1 MQFFSHPKRLQ
12 ALQSIAL
19 PTTPHE
25 PVFERLTAL
34 ACRLLHAPI
43 ALISLV
49 DSNQQFF
56 GSGQGLAEP
65 WAACWQPAL
74 SDPLC
79 RQIVGANA
87 PLIVEDACADAT
99 RCNNLAVGERNV
111 VACLGVP
118 LHAHNGEVI
127 GSFCVIEDK
136 PRQWTEDDLQTLSDL
151 AHLVMRELATHHYL
165 QQQQAIAETLR
176 KDNGLLQGIVNSIGD
191 ISEQR
196 RSTEKL
202 AYHAHLLDN
211 MHDAV
216 IATDAQFNIS
226 VWNRGAE
233 QLYGWAASETLGRPV
248 RQVIGS
254 EMSDEKRQIA
264 LQELRTS
271 GRYRSELIT
280 RHKDGTPIST
290 EGITVALNDGTDTII
305 GYLSINRD
313 ISERKQAESALLE
326 SQERFRIIF
335 EQAAVG
341 MAQCDLAGNYVRVNN
356 CLCEILGYRREEL
369 LQKESQTITHPDDV
383 ANNQIQ
389 LQRLLDGECDSY
401 FLEKRYLRKDG
412 SYVWVGVT
420 VSLVRKL
427 KTHEPDYFIRIIED
441 ISKRK
446 QYEQALQE
454 LNATLEQKVSMR
466 SKQLQT
472 SNSKLLESESKLRQ
486 LSQQLMQ
493 MTEQERKR
501 ISREIHDQLGQS
513 LTAIKMEVKGAQRR
527 VAPDA
532 VAVTSRLEA
541 ASKLIDETVD
551 TVRRIAADL
560 RPDVLDHFGL
570 GPAVEWLM
578 GQFKK
583 HNPIDYQ
590 LDINVDPER
599 ITPDMATAAFRILQ
613 EALTNIVRHAQ
624 ASKVCVTLTTEEEFR
639 MTVQDNGKGLQENS
653 SQRQSLGIL
662 GMSERAQQLGGSVT
676 LSNVTL
682 SSVTLSGEQ
691 GSGAMVTLTL
701 PIQGK

>member
-1 MQFFSHPKRLQ
+1 MQFLSHPKPLQ
-12 ALQSIAL
+12 ALQSPAQL
-19 PTTPHE
+19 DTPPE
-25 PVFERLTAL
+25 PAFNRLTAL
-34 ACRLLHAPI
+34 ARRLLRAPI

-49 DSNQQFF
+49 DSDRQFF
-56 GSGQGLAEP
+56 ESGQE
-65 WAACWQPAL
+65 L
-74 SDPLC
+74 SYPLS
-79 RQIVGANA
+79 QQVVGTNA
-87 PLIVEDACADAT
+87 PLIVEDARTDAT
-99 RCNNLAVGERNV
+99 RCNDLAVGEQNV
-111 VACLGVP
+111 VAYLGVP

-136 PRQWTEDDLQTLSDL
+136 PRRWTEDDLQTLSDL
-151 AHLVMRELATHHYL
+151 AQLVMSELATRQYLL
-165 QQQQAIAETLR
+165 QQQAVEETLR

-202 AYHAHLLDN
+202 AYQAHLLDN

-427 KTHEPDYFIRIIED
+427 NTHEPDYFIRIIED

-676 LSNVTL
+676 LS
-682 SSVTLSGEQ
+682 SVTLSGEQ